1 MFKIADL
8 LLDREKL
15 LRQVQKWKW
24 LFFLSLMIL
33 IFSISIK
40 KEISVKSYKD
50 SKEIIAQVEI
60 IGAIDH
66 NPILIEELKAIEED
80 KNVKALL
87 LYIDSPGGTTF
98 ASEEL
103 YETIKKIKK
112 SKPVVAVLGTIA
124 ASGGYLVALSADYI
138 VARSMSITGS
148 IGVISENIEVT
159 ELAQKLGVKLEYYKS
174 SPLKAAPN
182 LFEKTSDEVKQ
193 AEMEVINDSYE
204 IFLKIFMESR
214 KMKRDNALSLAN
226 GKIYIGKRAKELNLI
241 DYVGGI
247 DDAVNWL
254 EKEKKIKA
262 KTPLVI
268 IDWAKPKNLLDD
280 IRFYLN
286 NTKIISRF
294 FSVKAVAS

>member
-15 LRQVQKWKW
+15 LKQVQKWKW

-33 IFSISIK
+33 IFSISSK
-40 KEISVKSYKD
+40 KEISAKSYKD

-60 IGAIDH
+60 IGVIDH

-112 SKPVVAVLGTIA
+112 SKPVVAVLGTVA

-174 SPLKAAPN
+174 SPLKASPN
-182 LFEKTSDEVKQ
+182 LFEKTSEEVKQ

-254 EKEKKIKA
+254 EKEKKIKK

-268 IDWAKPKNLLDD
+268 IDWAKPKNFLED
-280 IRFYLN
+280 IIFHLN

-294 FSVKAVAS
+294 FSVKAVAK

>member
-159 ELAQKLGVKLEYYKS
+159 ELAQKLGVKLKYYKS